1 MELFIW
7 IVCALTLVRFVYFK
21 IARSR
26 GWHKLKDP
34 TPWTHMAED
43 EDVKP
48 EVRTDLAANLSRI
61 IDAMT
66 YFFPQVILAG
76 IIYIIMLKY

>member
-1 MELFIW
+1 MEIFIG
-7 IVCALTLVRFVYFK
+7 IVCALTLARFLYFK
-21 IARSR
+21 IAKSR

-66 YFFPQVILAG
+66 YLFPQVILAG
-76 IIYIIMLKY
+76 IIYIIMLEY